1 MSIVKHLPEEAIAS
15 LSRYKNE
22 EDLENTSEFGRGIS
36 ISGPDVS
43 FVNGNTQ
50 QLINWES
57 CKANIKETGLSN
69 KEFSFKWEEVKPAVN
84 QESEV
89 CKVQSFI

>member
-1 MSIVKHLPEEAIAS
+1 MIVIISQYTNGK
-15 LSRYKNE
+15 
-22 EDLENTSEFGRGIS
+22 DLDDAFEFGRGIS

-43 FVNGNTQ
+43 TFNGNSQ
-50 QLINWES
+50 ELINWEN
-57 CKANIKETGLSN
+57 CKANSKEAGITN

-89 CKVQSFI
+89 YKVNYVND